1 MIKQVDSHSLSD
13 WSALASTVW
22 QTERTQLEAD
32 FKAGAFPYE
41 YILWQNGRAIAFISL
56 SIRKDYVEG
65 AKTSPVAYLE
75 GISVLSEYQ
84 RSGIAKKLIDFARQ
98 WAKNQGIRQ
107 LASNCELDNLTSQA
121 FHRAIGFK
129 EVNRTVNYVIDF

>member
-1 MIKQVDSHSLSD
+1 MIKPVDSHSLSD

-22 QTERTQLEAD
+22 QTERLQLEKD
-32 FKAGAFPYE
+32 FQIGSFPYE
-41 YILWQNGRAIAFISL
+41 FLFWQNGRAVAFISL

-75 GISVLSEYQ
+75 GINVLSDYQ
-84 RSGIAKKLIDFARQ
+84 RSGIAKELIDFARQ
-98 WAKNQGIRQ
+98 WARNQGIRQ

-121 FHRAIGFK
+121 FHSAVGFK
-129 EVNRTVNYVIDF
+129 EVSRTVNYVLDC

>member
-84 RSGIAKKLIDFARQ
+84 TCGSLPATLKA
-98 WAKNQGIRQ
+98 IR
-107 LASNCELDNLTSQA
+107 
-121 FHRAIGFK
+121 
-129 EVNRTVNYVIDF
+129 

>member
-22 QTERTQLEAD
+22 QAERTQLEKD
-32 FKAGAFPYE
+32 FQNGVFPYE
-41 YILWQNGRAIAFISL
+41 FLFWQNGRAIAFISL

-84 RSGIAKKLIDFARQ
+84 RSGIAKKLIDFARR

-121 FHRAIGFK
+121 FHSAIGFK